1 MVREIIMPKLGETM
15 EEGYLV
21 SWRKKEG
28 DKVEK
33 GEILFE
39 VMSDKTNFEVESQY
53 SGYLRKILFQP
64 SDQPIPVTTVI
75 AYLTDSPDEPIE
87 IPEKKEEVKI
97 EEKKEEMQIIETQQI
112 KEEEEEEEEERIKI
126 SPVARKLAEEFKI
139 DITEIKGTGPDGRI
153 EKKDVVE
160 YIEKIKEVE
169 EKIEKKEEIESEYEV
184 IKWTPLR
191 KIISQRLTESK
202 RTIPHYYFQG
212 KIIVDEILKIKEKK
226 GKEGIKLTITDF
238 LIFFSSR
245 AIEEYPLIGAS
256 VIDDEIR
263 IYKDVDIGL
272 AISISE
278 GLVVGSIKKANKKTI
293 SEISK
298 ERGQLV
304 ERARNNR
311 LTQEDTKGTNFIIS
325 NLGMY
330 EIENFYPII
339 NPPGVAIMGVG
350 KIDKGIFVEN
360 NQMIIKNYMYVSFS
374 FDHRIIDGSYAANF
388 YKRLKEFIENPSILL
403 FKNVWKNKGRY

>member
-1 MVREIIMPKLGETM
+1 MLREIIMPKLGETM

-21 SWRKKEG
+21 SWKKKEG

-75 AYLTDSPDEPIE
+75 AYLTDTPDEPLE
-87 IPEKKEEVKI
+87 IPEKKEEVKVETKKEETPVI
-97 EEKKEEMQIIETQQI
+97 EKKEEI
-112 KEEEEEEEEERIKI
+112 KEEKEERIKI
-126 SPVARKLAEEFKI
+126 SPVARKLAEEYKI
-139 DITEIKGTGPDGRI
+139 DITKIKGTGPDGRI
-153 EKKDVVE
+153 EKKDVLE
-160 YIEKIKEVE
+160 YIEKIKEEKVE
-169 EKIEKKEEIESEYEV
+169 ERTEGEYEV

-191 KIISQRLTESK
+191 KIIAQRLTESK
-202 RTIPHYYFQG
+202 TKIPHYYFDG
-212 KIIVDEILKIKEKK
+212 KVIVDEILKIKEKK
-226 GKEGIKLTITDF
+226 EKEGIKLTITDF
-238 LIFFSSR
+238 LIYFSAR

-263 IYKDVDIGL
+263 IYRDVDIGL

-298 ERGQLV
+298 ERNQLV
-304 ERARNNR
+304 ERARNGK
-311 LTQEDTKGTNFIIS
+311 LTPEDIKGTNFVIS

-330 EIENFYPII
+330 DIENFYPII

-350 KIDKGIFVEN
+350 KIEKGVFVEN
-360 NQMIIKNYMYVSFS
+360 NQIVIKNYMCISFS
-374 FDHRIIDGSYAANF
+374 FDHRVIDGAYAANF

-403 FKNVWKNKGRY
+403 FKNV

>member
-21 SWRKKEG
+21 SWKKKEG

-75 AYLTDSPDEPIE
+75 AYLTDTPDEPIE
-87 IPEKKEEVKI
+87 IQEKKEEVKVETKKEEI
-97 EEKKEEMQIIETQQI
+97 PVIEKKEEI
-112 KEEEEEEEEERIKI
+112 KEEKEGKIKI
-126 SPVARKLAEEFKI
+126 SPVARKLAEEYKI
-139 DITEIKGTGPDGRI
+139 DITKIKGTGPEGRI
-153 EKKDVVE
+153 EKKDVLE
-160 YIEKIKEVE
+160 YIEKIKEEKVE
-169 EKIEKKEEIESEYEV
+169 ERTEGEYEV

-191 KIISQRLTESK
+191 KIIAQRLTESK
-202 RTIPHYYFQG
+202 TTIPHYYFDV
-212 KIIVDEILKIKEKK
+212 KVIVDEILKIKEKK
-226 GKEGIKLTITDF
+226 EKEGIKLTITDF
-238 LIFFSSR
+238 LIYFSSK
-245 AIEEYPLIGAS
+245 AIEEFPLIGAS
-256 VIDDEIR
+256 VINDEIR

-272 AISISE
+272 AISIPD
-278 GLVVGSIKKANKKTI
+278 GLVVASIKKANKKTI

-298 ERGQLV
+298 ERIQLV
-304 ERARNNR
+304 EKARNGK
-311 LTQEDTKGTNFIIS
+311 LTPDDTKGTNFVIS

-330 EIENFYPII
+330 EVENFYPII

-350 KIDKGIFVEN
+350 KIEKGVFVEN
-360 NQMIIKNYMYVSFS
+360 NQIVIKNYMCISFS
-374 FDHRIIDGSYAANF
+374 FDHRVIDGAYAANF

-403 FKNVWKNKGRY
+403 FKNV

>member
-1 MVREIIMPKLGETM
+1 MLKEIIMPKLGETM

-21 SWRKKEG
+21 SWKKKEG

-75 AYLTDSPDEPIE
+75 AYLTDTPDEPFE
-87 IPEKKEEVKI
+87 IPEKEEVKVETKKEGTSVI
-97 EEKKEEMQIIETQQI
+97 EKKEEI
-112 KEEEEEEEEERIKI
+112 KEEKEERIKI
-126 SPVARKLAEEFKI
+126 SPVARKLAEEYKI
-139 DITEIKGTGPDGRI
+139 DITKIKGTGPDGRI
-153 EKKDVVE
+153 EKKDVLE
-160 YIEKIKEVE
+160 YIEKIKEEKVE
-169 EKIEKKEEIESEYEV
+169 ERTEGEYEV

-191 KIISQRLTESK
+191 KIIAQRLTESK
-202 RTIPHYYFQG
+202 TTIPHYYFDG
-212 KIIVDEILKIKEKK
+212 KVIVDEILKIKEKK
-226 GKEGIKLTITDF
+226 EKEGIKLTITDF
-238 LIFFSSR
+238 LIYFSAR

-298 ERGQLV
+298 ERNQLV
-304 ERARNNR
+304 ERARNGK
-311 LTQEDTKGTNFIIS
+311 LTPDDIKGTNFVIS

-330 EIENFYPII
+330 DIENFYPII

-350 KIDKGIFVEN
+350 KIEKGVFVEN
-360 NQMIIKNYMYVSFS
+360 NQIVIKNYMYISFS
-374 FDHRIIDGSYAANF
+374 FDHRIIDGAYAANF

-403 FKNVWKNKGRY
+403 FKNV

>member
-1 MVREIIMPKLGETM
+1 MIREIIMPKLGETM

-21 SWRKKEG
+21 SWKKKEG

-75 AYLTDSPDEPIE
+75 AYLTDTPDEPIE
-87 IPEKKEEVKI
+87 IQEKKEEVKVETKKEETPVI
-97 EEKKEEMQIIETQQI
+97 EKKEEI
-112 KEEEEEEEEERIKI
+112 KEEKEERIKI
-126 SPVARKLAEEFKI
+126 SPVARKLAEEYKI
-139 DITEIKGTGPDGRI
+139 DITKIKGTGPDGRI
-153 EKKDVVE
+153 EKKDVLE
-160 YIEKIKEVE
+160 YIEKIKE
-169 EKIEKKEEIESEYEV
+169 EKIEERTKEEYEV

-191 KIISQRLTESK
+191 KIIAQRLTESK
-202 RTIPHYYFQG
+202 TTIPHYYFQG

-226 GKEGIKLTITDF
+226 EKEGIKLTITDF
-238 LIFFSSR
+238 LIYFSSK
-245 AIEEYPLIGAS
+245 AIEEFPLIGAS
-256 VIDDEIR
+256 VINDEIR

-272 AISISE
+272 AISIPD
-278 GLVVGSIKKANKKTI
+278 GLVVASIKKANKKTI

-298 ERGQLV
+298 ERIQLV
-304 ERARNNR
+304 EKARNGK
-311 LTQEDTKGTNFIIS
+311 LTPDDTKGTNFVIS

-330 EIENFYPII
+330 EVENFYPII

-350 KIDKGIFVEN
+350 KIEKGVFVEN
-360 NQMIIKNYMYVSFS
+360 NQIVIKNYMCISFS
-374 FDHRIIDGSYAANF
+374 FDHRVIDGAYAANF

-403 FKNVWKNKGRY
+403 FKNV

>member
-1 MVREIIMPKLGETM
+1 MIREIIMPKLGETM

-21 SWRKKEG
+21 SWKKKEG

-75 AYLTDSPDEPIE
+75 AYLTDTPDEPFE
-87 IPEKKEEVKI
+87 IPEKEEVKVETKKEETPVI
-97 EEKKEEMQIIETQQI
+97 EKKEEI
-112 KEEEEEEEEERIKI
+112 KEEKEERIKI
-126 SPVARKLAEEFKI
+126 SPVARKLAEEYKI
-139 DITEIKGTGPDGRI
+139 DITKIKGTGPDGRI
-153 EKKDVVE
+153 EKKDVLE
-160 YIEKIKEVE
+160 YIEKIKE
-169 EKIEKKEEIESEYEV
+169 EKIEERTEEYEV

-191 KIISQRLTESK
+191 KIIAQRLTESK
-202 RTIPHYYFQG
+202 TTIPHYYFNG
-212 KIIVDEILKIKEKK
+212 KVIVDEILKIKEKK
-226 GKEGIKLTITDF
+226 EKEGIKLTITDF
-238 LIFFSSR
+238 LIYFSAK
-245 AIEEYPLIGAS
+245 AIEEFPLIGAS

-272 AISISE
+272 AISIPD
-278 GLVVGSIKKANKKTI
+278 GLVVASIKKANKKTI

-298 ERGQLV
+298 ERNQLV
-304 ERARNNR
+304 ERARNGK
-311 LTQEDTKGTNFIIS
+311 LTPDDIKGTNFVIS

-330 EIENFYPII
+330 DIENFYPII

-350 KIDKGIFVEN
+350 KIEKGVFVEN
-360 NQMIIKNYMYVSFS
+360 NQIVIKNYMCISFS
-374 FDHRIIDGSYAANF
+374 FDHRVIDGAYAANF

-403 FKNVWKNKGRY
+403 FKNV

>member
-1 MVREIIMPKLGETM
+1 MIREIIMPKLGETM

-21 SWRKKEG
+21 SWKKKEG

-75 AYLTDSPDEPIE
+75 AYLTDTPDEPIE
-87 IPEKKEEVKI
+87 IQEKKEEVKVEI
-97 EEKKEEMQIIETQQI
+97 KKEETPVIEKKEEI
-112 KEEEEEEEEERIKI
+112 KEEKEERIKI
-126 SPVARKLAEEFKI
+126 SPVARKLAEEYKI
-139 DITEIKGTGPDGRI
+139 DITKIKGTGPDGRI
-153 EKKDVVE
+153 EKKDVLE
-160 YIEKIKEVE
+160 YIEKIKE
-169 EKIEKKEEIESEYEV
+169 EKIEERTKEEYEV

-191 KIISQRLTESK
+191 KIIAQRLTESK
-202 RTIPHYYFQG
+202 TTIPHYYFQG

-226 GKEGIKLTITDF
+226 EKEGIKLTITDF
-238 LIFFSSR
+238 LIYFSSK
-245 AIEEYPLIGAS
+245 AIEEFPLIGAS
-256 VIDDEIR
+256 VINDEIR

-272 AISISE
+272 AINIPE

-298 ERGQLV
+298 ERNQLV
-304 ERARNNR
+304 ERARNGK
-311 LTQEDTKGTNFIIS
+311 LTSDDTKGTNFVIS

-330 EIENFYPII
+330 EVENFYPII

-350 KIDKGIFVEN
+350 KIEKGVFVEN
-360 NQMIIKNYMYVSFS
+360 NQIVIKNYMYVSFS
-374 FDHRIIDGSYAANF
+374 FDHRIIDGAYAANF

-403 FKNVWKNKGRY
+403 FKNV

>member
-1 MVREIIMPKLGETM
+1 MIREIIMPKLGETM

-21 SWRKKEG
+21 SWKKKEG

-75 AYLTDSPDEPIE
+75 AYLTDTPDEPIE
-87 IPEKKEEVKI
+87 IQEKKEEVKVETKKEETPVI
-97 EEKKEEMQIIETQQI
+97 EKKEEI
-112 KEEEEEEEEERIKI
+112 KEEKEERIKI
-126 SPVARKLAEEFKI
+126 SPVARKLAEEYKI
-139 DITEIKGTGPDGRI
+139 DITKIKGTGPEGRI
-153 EKKDVVE
+153 EKKDVLE
-160 YIEKIKEVE
+160 YIEKIKE
-169 EKIEKKEEIESEYEV
+169 EKIEERTKEEYEV

-191 KIISQRLTESK
+191 KIIAQRLTESK
-202 RTIPHYYFQG
+202 TTIPHYYFQG

-226 GKEGIKLTITDF
+226 EKEGIKLTITDF
-238 LIFFSSR
+238 LIYFSSK
-245 AIEEYPLIGAS
+245 AIEEFPLIGAS
-256 VIDDEIR
+256 VINDEIR

-272 AISISE
+272 AINIPE
-278 GLVVGSIKKANKKTI
+278 GLVVGSIKKVNKKTI

-298 ERGQLV
+298 ERNQLV
-304 ERARNNR
+304 ERARNGK
-311 LTQEDTKGTNFIIS
+311 LTSDDTKGTNFVIS

-330 EIENFYPII
+330 EVENFYPII

-350 KIDKGIFVEN
+350 KIEKGVFVEN
-360 NQMIIKNYMYVSFS
+360 NQIVIKNYMYVSFS
-374 FDHRIIDGSYAANF
+374 FDHRIIDGAYAANF

-403 FKNVWKNKGRY
+403 FKNV

>member
-1 MVREIIMPKLGETM
+1 MIKEIIMPKLGETM
-15 EEGYLV
+15 EEGYLI

-39 VMSDKTNFEVESQY
+39 VMSDKTNFEVESPY

-75 AYLTDSPDEPIE
+75 AYLTDTPDEPVE
-87 IPEKKEEVKI
+87 IQEKEEVKS
-97 EEKKEEMQIIETQQI
+97 EEKKEEPVIETKKEI
-112 KEEEEEEEEERIKI
+112 KEEREERIKI
-126 SPVARKLAEEFKI
+126 SPIARKLAEEYKI
-139 DITEIKGTGPDGRI
+139 DITKIKGTGPDGRI

-160 YIEKIKEVE
+160 YIEKIKEE
-169 EKIEKKEEIESEYEV
+169 EKIEKKEEFELEYEV

-191 KIISQRLTESK
+191 KIIAQRLTESK
-202 RTIPHYYFQG
+202 TTIPHYYFQG
-212 KIIVDEILKIKEKK
+212 KIIVDEILKIKEIKE
-226 GKEGIKLTITDF
+226 KEGIKLTVTDF
-238 LIFFSSR
+238 LIYFSAK
-245 AIEEYPLIGAS
+245 AIEEFPLIGAAI
-256 VIDDEIR
+256 VNDEIR

-278 GLVVGSIKKANKKTI
+278 GLVVGSIKKVNKKTI
-293 SEISK
+293 LEISK
-298 ERGQLV
+298 ERSQLV
-304 ERARNNR
+304 ERARNGK
-311 LTQEDTKGTNFIIS
+311 LTQEDTKGTNFVIS

-360 NQMIIKNYMYVSFS
+360 NQIVIKNYMYVSFS
-374 FDHRIIDGSYAANF
+374 FDHRIIDGVYAANF

-403 FKNVWKNKGRY
+403 FKNV

>member
-1 MVREIIMPKLGETM
+1 MIKEIIMPKLGETM
-15 EEGYLV
+15 EEGYLI

-39 VMSDKTNFEVESQY
+39 VMSDKTNFEVESPY

-75 AYLTDSPDEPIE
+75 AYLTDTPDEPVE
-87 IPEKKEEVKI
+87 IQEKEEVKS
-97 EEKKEEMQIIETQQI
+97 EEKKEEPVIETKKEI
-112 KEEEEEEEEERIKI
+112 KEEREERIKI
-126 SPVARKLAEEFKI
+126 SPIARKLAEEYKI
-139 DITEIKGTGPDGRI
+139 DITKIKGTGPDGRI

-160 YIEKIKEVE
+160 YIEKIKDE
-169 EKIEKKEEIESEYEV
+169 EKIEKKEEFELEYEV

-191 KIISQRLTESK
+191 KIIAQRLTESK
-202 RTIPHYYFQG
+202 TTIPHYYFQG
-212 KIIVDEILKIKEKK
+212 KIIVDEILKIKEIKE
-226 GKEGIKLTITDF
+226 KEGIKLTVTDF
-238 LIFFSSR
+238 LIYFSAK
-245 AIEEYPLIGAS
+245 AIEEFPLIGAAI
-256 VIDDEIR
+256 VNDEIR

-278 GLVVGSIKKANKKTI
+278 GLVVGSIKKVNKKTI
-293 SEISK
+293 LEISK
-298 ERGQLV
+298 ERSQLV
-304 ERARNNR
+304 ERARNGK
-311 LTQEDTKGTNFIIS
+311 LTQEDTKGTNFVIS

-360 NQMIIKNYMYVSFS
+360 NQIVIKNYMYVSFS
-374 FDHRIIDGSYAANF
+374 FDHRIIDGVYAANF

-403 FKNVWKNKGRY
+403 FKNV